1 MAKIYALVSADNA
14 ILRTVE
20 QDQAPAHVN
29 FCVWQEVPDDHA
41 AIPAHNAH
49 MFELHSPRFEWDGHR
64 VVRRFQ
70 IRRKS

>member
-1 MAKIYALVSADNA
+1 MARKIYALVSADNA

-29 FCVWQEVPDDHA
+29 HCIWQEVFDTG
-41 AIPAHNAH
+41 PAHNPD
-49 MFELHSPRFEWDGHR
+49 LHERHSHQFEWDGHR

-70 IRRKS
+70 IRRKSQ